1 MKHLLYYLVITF
13 LLMLFP
19 TSSANSQNLI
29 IDQQETLNKVGNLDS
44 IAAYNA
50 RLAISL
56 NDKII
61 ATPQITMVAGKAE
74 IIANAA
80 TTTNPYKIQITLLDK
95 EKIREKFPQLSLQT
109 SITETVFIE
118 VGVFLPTSL
127 DEPVKHWKKIAAP
140 AGLIQTNGQLL
151 RITTDISSSSLNM
164 APIGQPITRL
174 GLDVS
179 VFPVSIT
186 QQQIDARKSRCDSQL
201 RSKNS
206 DTVSKALSGHDI
218 VITQCCSDG
227 CISCC
232 WGGTLCCSDE
242 TQCPGGGCCI

>member
-74 IIANAA
+74 IIVI
-80 TTTNPYKIQITLLDK
+80 IQDV
-95 EKIREKFPQLSLQT
+95 Q
-109 SITETVFIE
+109 
-118 VGVFLPTSL
+118 VG
-127 DEPVKHWKKIAAP
+127 DDI
-140 AGLIQTNGQLL
+140 LI
-151 RITTDISSSSLNM
+151 SYFFS
-164 APIGQPITRL
+164 
-174 GLDVS
+174 
-179 VFPVSIT
+179 
-186 QQQIDARKSRCDSQL
+186 
-201 RSKNS
+201 
-206 DTVSKALSGHDI
+206 
-218 VITQCCSDG
+218 
-227 CISCC
+227 
-232 WGGTLCCSDE
+232 
-242 TQCPGGGCCI
+242 